1 MDAKSLELLEFPKI
15 LEILAGFTSFSAS
28 RNLALNLKPSPEP
41 ELVSRLLTQSRE
53 ARYLLSLMPSFSI
66 GNVLDVRELAKM
78 ASVGRAIEPSDL
90 IDIQSTLE
98 AARHLRT
105 NLEKQKEEI
114 PLLWSLAEHILPL
127 PQIEDAIRLCIG
139 PRGELLDSASAK
151 LVSIRHRL
159 KETRQRLIARLES
172 ILESPRA
179 KDFIQEPLIVERDGR
194 YVISV
199 KIETR
204 RQLKGIV
211 HDVSSTGATVFVEPW
226 ATVELGNEIRQLEA
240 EEKREIERILTAL
253 TAQVGANQESISQNI
268 ALVAELD
275 LALAKAR
282 YAEKVRASEPLIKN
296 DSSSYNETRLRF
308 VGARHPLLK
317 GKVVPLSIEI
327 GGDFSILII
336 TGPNTGGK
344 TVALKTV
351 GLLALM
357 AQSGIPIPASEGSY
371 IPIFDGVF
379 ADIGDEQSI
388 EQTLSTFSWHMS
400 NIIRII
406 QHSTGKSL
414 VLLDELGTNTDPT
427 EGVALGRAILHHFL
441 SQKAMV
447 VATTHYNDLKLLAHA
462 TPGMQNASLD
472 FDPVTLT
479 PTYHLTMGLPGGSN
493 AIAIAE
499 RLGLP
504 HQIIVAAR
512 NALQRKDQELEKLLS
527 DLKTERQVILDLRSQ
542 VEKERAEA
550 ENLKNRLQDDM
561 QAFKE
566 EERSILQEAR
576 DNLRQTRDSLACEA
590 TELRKQ
596 ISKAESELKKIR
608 STEKIEQ
615 AKQALAFW
623 HEKMATP
630 TWQVSH
636 EDLIEPAREQN
647 ISVGDKVWLK
657 DMDLSGTVLSL
668 RESSRQVEVQVGQAT
683 LVLNIETVQRTGL
696 SEMKPPR
703 MIAMPGIGR
712 RSVSL
717 ELDLRGKRA
726 DAVAPELDRYLNDA
740 SLAHLTQVRIIH
752 GFGTGTV
759 CQIVR
764 DVLSSHPLVESFR
777 PGQKEEG
784 GDGVTIA
791 ML

>member
-1 MDAKSLELLEFPKI
+1 
-15 LEILAGFTSFSAS
+15 
-28 RNLALNLKPSPEP
+28 
-41 ELVSRLLTQSRE
+41 
-53 ARYLLSLMPSFSI
+53 MPSFSI
-66 GNVLDVRELAKM
+66 GSVLDVREIAKT
-78 ASVGRAIEPSDL
+78 AAVGQVVGPRDL
-90 IDIQSTLE
+90 IDVQSTLE

-105 NLEKQKEEI
+105 NLEKLKEEV
-114 PLLWSLAEHILPL
+114 PSLWSLAQHILPL
-127 PQIEDAIRLCIG
+127 PQIEDAISICIG
-139 PRGELLDSASAK
+139 PHGELLDSASAR
-151 LVSIRHRL
+151 LVSIRYQL

-179 KDFIQEPLIVERDGR
+179 KKSIQELVIVEREGR
-194 YVISV
+194 YVIPV
-199 KIETR
+199 KVEMR

-211 HDVSSTGATVFVEPW
+211 HDVSNTGATVFVEPW
-226 ATVELGNEIRQLEA
+226 ATVELGNEIRQLAA
-240 EEKREIERILTAL
+240 EEKREVERILTAL
-253 TAQVGANQESISQNI
+253 TAQLGANQESISQNV

-275 LALAKAR
+275 LALAKAT

-296 DSSSYNETRLRF
+296 DSGSSNETRLRLI
-308 VGARHPLLK
+308 GARHPLLK

-357 AQSGIPIPASEGSY
+357 AQAGMPIPASEGSY

-388 EQTLSTFSWHMS
+388 QETLSTFGWHMS

-427 EGVALGRAILHHFL
+427 EGAALGRAILHHFL
-441 SQKAMV
+441 SQKAVV

-462 TPGMQNASLD
+462 TPGMQNASLN
-472 FDPVTLT
+472 FDPVTLA

-493 AIAIAE
+493 TIAIAA

-504 HQIIVAAR
+504 PQIIAAAR
-512 NALQRKDQELEKLLS
+512 NALQRKDQEVEKLLG
-527 DLKTERQVILDLRSQ
+527 DLKTERQGIVDLRSQ

-550 ENLKNRLQDDM
+550 ENLRNQLQDEM

-566 EERSILQEAR
+566 KERSILQEAR
-576 DNLRQTRDSLACEA
+576 DNLRQTRDSLAREA
-590 TELRKQ
+590 AELRKQ
-596 ISKAESELKKIR
+596 ISKAESELKKVKSR
-608 STEKIEQ
+608 EKIQQ
-615 AKQALAFW
+615 AKQALATW
-623 HEKMATP
+623 HENMATP

-636 EDLIEPAREQN
+636 EDLIEPAKGQN
-647 ISVGDKVWLK
+647 ISVGDKVWLR
-657 DMDLSGTVLSL
+657 DMDLPGTVLSL
-668 RESSRQVEVQVGQAT
+668 HKSSRQVEVQVGQAT
-683 LVLNIETVQRTGL
+683 LVLNIEMVERIGL
-696 SEMKPPR
+696 SETKPPPQ
-703 MIAMPGIGR
+703 MITVPRTGR
-712 RSVSL
+712 RTVSL

-764 DVLSSHPLVESFR
+764 DTLSSHPLVESFR